1 VPKFQRALEG
11 DVMKHALH
19 DWLGPDGK
27 PDPHKMLEFIE
38 HQDRSQLLDV
48 IGWAVFFVWAGTAW
62 LLEIG
67 LGWGIIG
74 TGILLLALQALRA
87 MVHTKVDVFWII
99 VAMAFVVG
107 GFWELWEIAIP
118 LAPVALIAIGIGLLV
133 WYCTKT
139 LNRRKRMF

>member
-1 VPKFQRALEG
+1 M
-11 DVMKHALH
+11 MKHAMH

-27 PDPHKMLEFIE
+27 PDVHKMLEFIE
-38 HQDRSQLLDV
+38 HQDRSQLLDMV
-48 IGWAVFFVWAGTAW
+48 GWAVFCIWVGVAW
-62 LLEIG
+62 LLEVG

-74 TGILLLALQALRA
+74 TGILVLGLQGLRA
-87 MVHTKVDVFWII
+87 LFHTKVDPFWI
-99 VAMAFVVG
+99 VVSVAFVIG

-118 LAPVALIAIGIGLLV
+118 LAPLILIAAGIGLLI

>member
-1 VPKFQRALEG
+1 M
-11 DVMKHALH
+11 MKHALH

-27 PDPHKMLEFIE
+27 PDVHKMIEFVE
-38 HQDRSQLLDV
+38 HQDRSHLLDV
-48 IGWAVFFVWAGTAW
+48 VGWAMFCIWAGAAW
-62 LLEIG
+62 LLEVS

-74 TGILLLALQALRA
+74 TGILLLALQAARA
-87 MVHTKVDVFWII
+87 LIHTKVDIFWVI

-107 GFWELWEIAIP
+107 GFSELWDTAIP
-118 LAPVALIAIGIGLLV
+118 LAPLGLIAIGIGLLI